1 MKRERIKYEKALILA
16 VLFTMLAFVSV
27 ECTSAATIHVPD
39 DYATIQCAVDNATA
53 GDTIVVK
60 SGTYY
65 LNSFKNIYNFYS
77 ENSVNIWNS
86 TSKIIYTYNGKTYT
100 NYLGN
105 YWSEYKGE
113 DANGDGIGDTPH
125 SIVFASRRSIQP
137 EYTQSV
143 PKDNYPLIVSREK
156 YLNPPEENIFDT
168 GALATHKGTSTPS
181 RE

>member
-1 MKRERIKYEKALILA
+1 MKRKRIKYKKALIFA
-16 VLFTMLAFVSV
+16 VLFAMLAFVNV
-27 ECTSAATIHVPD
+27 ECTSAATISVPD

-65 LNSFKNIYNFYS
+65 LNNFKNIDKFYS

-86 TSKIIYTYNGKTYT
+86 TSKLTYTYNGKTYT

-105 YWSEYKGE
+105 YWSEYEGE

-125 SIVFASRRSIQP
+125 SIVFASRRIIPP

-143 PKDNYPLIVSREK
+143 HKDIYPLIVSREK
-156 YLNPPEENIFDT
+156 YFNHPEENILDT
-168 GALATHKGTSTPS
+168 GAPATHKGTSTPS
-181 RE
+181 R